1 VEDIALLEKNNV
13 HGVANYVVEGLAEMD
28 DNFVQGVYDH
38 MLESIAAQT
47 EGKDEGH
54 FALKLTALISTDT
67 MTRLSRAQ
75 QVLMKD
81 ILKFDSQLEID
92 IDDLKNSLTERG
104 ITFTDSEVQSL
115 FKSLKFAN
123 NSTDKVSRLEVYA
136 NAHLFRLD
144 NSKRSDL
151 LTRIAVGCGAG
162 VSEDD
167 LQIFSKFSQRLVS
180 IGKLATQRNCML
192 YVDAE

>member
-1 VEDIALLEKNNV
+1 MADIAVLEKNNV

-47 EGKDEGH
+47 EGRDEGH

-92 IDDLKNSLTERG
+92 IDDLKNSLVERG

-115 FKSLKFAN
+115 FKSLKFSN
-123 NSTDKVSRLEVYA
+123 NRTDKVSRLEVYA

-162 VSEDD
+162 VSKDD
-167 LQIFSKFSQRLVS
+167 L
-180 IGKLATQRNCML
+180 
-192 YVDAE
+192 